1 MPADMAASRGFSS
14 GAVKVLVSF
23 YSSGEDSAFER
34 HKSRVTFDFA
44 SQSNVEAVKKHL
56 AEFLGLKE
64 LAIKFRMVDFDL
76 KPVRLKRI
84 SNGKSS

>member
-1 MPADMAASRGFSS
+1 MLSKCWA
-14 GAVKVLVSF
+14 SF

-34 HKSRVTFDFA
+34 HKSRVTFDLA

-56 AEFLGLKE
+56 EEFLGLKE

-76 KPVRLKRI
+76 KPVRLKPI